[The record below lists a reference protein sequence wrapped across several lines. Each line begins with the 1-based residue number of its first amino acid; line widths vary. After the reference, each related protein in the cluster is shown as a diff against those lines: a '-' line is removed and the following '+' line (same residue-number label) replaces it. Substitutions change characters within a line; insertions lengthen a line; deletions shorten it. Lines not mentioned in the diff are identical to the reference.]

1 MQDEARQEGRP
12 LMIGRKLFIT
22 ALIGPAVLLGGCAS
36 VERSPG
42 FDDVQSL
49 AAERGITR
57 IHWNQGTG
65 ADDAVATSIRQ
76 MLADELTADEA
87 VQIALLNNRSLQSV
101 YEELR
106 IAQADLVQA
115 GLLKNPVFDGSIRF
129 AESGGGEIVDLGI
142 AFDFLDIFF
151 IPMRKAVA
159 EQQFEGSKL
168 RVTGAVIDLAG
179 ATKTTFYELQAAA
192 QMLEVRRTTLAAY
205 EASFDFARRLR
216 AAGNNTRLRV
226 ANEQAIYEEAKLA
239 VVAAE
244 EQVVALREELNGL
257 MGLFGT
263 AGEWKVADRLPDV
276 PAEAFPSERL
286 EATAIERSLD
296 LKLSQSDVIVAA
308 KQLGITKPLGLL
320 SDLEVGATAERE
332 TDGEWSVG
340 PSVALPIPIFSQGQP
355 AVAKADAALR
365 QAMNRHYATAV
376 QVRTAVRTAY
386 ARMQSARERVIHYRD
401 TVLPLR
407 QFIVD
412 ETQKEYNAMLIGAFD
427 LLQVKRD
434 QVEAGRQYVEAL
446 RDYWIAR
453 SQLEQIAGGRLV
465 QGGIKMPAAEPSAT
479 SNSSNGGH

>member
-1 MQDEARQEGRP
+1 
-12 LMIGRKLFIT
+12 
-22 ALIGPAVLLGGCAS
+22 
-36 VERSPG
+36 
-42 FDDVQSL
+42 
-49 AAERGITR
+49 
-57 IHWNQGTG
+57 
-65 ADDAVATSIRQ
+65 
-76 MLADELTADEA
+76 
-87 VQIALLNNRSLQSV
+87 
-101 YEELR
+101 
-106 IAQADLVQA
+106 
-115 GLLKNPVFDGSIRF
+115 
-129 AESGGGEIVDLGI
+129 
-142 AFDFLDIFF
+142 
-151 IPMRKAVA
+151 
-159 EQQFEGSKL
+159 
-168 RVTGAVIDLAG
+168 
-179 ATKTTFYELQAAA
+179 
-192 QMLEVRRTTLAAY
+192 MLEVRRTTLAAY